1 MPYIVGIAGFAALY
15 RIRIITPR
23 TVPLR
28 YELCPVFG
36 HEDLVQQSGLQNLY
50 ICSCEYSTPRVA
62 QPPRRRCLCFA
73 LVTDVSGV
81 RVVPV
86 VRNISDLCH

>member
-1 MPYIVGIAGFAALY
+1 MTYTADTSWFAALY
-15 RIRIITPR
+15 RIRMIAPC
-23 TVPLR
+23 TVLLR

-62 QPPRRRCLCFA
+62 QSPRRRCLCFA

>member
-1 MPYIVGIAGFAALY
+1 MPYNADIAGFAALY
-15 RIRIITPR
+15 RIRIIAPC
-23 TVPLR
+23 TVLLR
-28 YELCPVFG
+28 YELCPVVG
-36 HEDLVQQSGLQNLY
+36 YEDLVQQSGLQNLY

-62 QPPRRRCLCFA
+62 QPPIRRCLCCV

-81 RVVPV
+81 RVVHV